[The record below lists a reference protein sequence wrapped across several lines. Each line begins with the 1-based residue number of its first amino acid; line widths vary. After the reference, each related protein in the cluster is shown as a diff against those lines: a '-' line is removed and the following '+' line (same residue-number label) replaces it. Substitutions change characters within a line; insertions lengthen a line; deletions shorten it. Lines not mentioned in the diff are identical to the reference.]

1 MRKKILEDARE
12 GASVQRQNYTL
23 PVSNEGTSVNSLG
36 YLLKGMKHQSWT
48 IYTAFVY
55 RELQVWLEREVNHTR
70 RSEGMWVTRIR
81 REKREKEREHAVT
94 TIEWTNNEK
103 PAAENQTML
112 VRRLDDFYPAV
123 AW

>member
-12 GASVQRQNYTL
+12 GASLLQRQNYTL

-70 RSEGMWVTRIR
+70 RSEGMGNAHT
-81 REKREKEREHAVT
+81 EREEREGKRARCDD
-94 TIEWTNNEK
+94 NRM
-103 PAAENQTML
+103 NQ
-112 VRRLDDFYPAV
+112 
-123 AW
+123 